1 MCIAHHH
8 LVTKNKQQLD
18 IRLLEKLEPYFEPCV
33 VGRLVGAGEPFTNK
47 QFMEYARMFSTKLC
61 RLACTTN
68 GTLINGKT
76 ARSLIETQFDYLII
90 SLDAARK
97 ETFEQ
102 IRKGASFNRVIHNIR
117 RLVRL
122 KKKNGSFFPI
132 ISYSMVVMN
141 QNIQELV
148 PLVELVHDLG
158 GCHLNV
164 VPMTIPFKSLPAS
177 YVRFYRENALCLSDN
192 VESTRKVFELADR
205 KAKELNVNLTC
216 NVDAIFSRP
225 APEQIEIN
233 TSSNVPSQ
241 LTVSNLNVDAE
252 KLNVASDIKPEPGY
266 CVWPWAQFYL
276 RKDGKVA
283 LCCNAAI
290 FLYGDLHEQ
299 SIEEISNSRGIM
311 AVRRAILEGRFPTV
325 ACKLCYI
332 RSQNASLDYLG
343 SNLLQIMRKFNYI
356 G

>member
-117 RLVRL
+117 HLVRL

-192 VESTRKVFELADR
+192 VESARKIFELADR
-205 KAKELNVNLTC
+205 RAKELNVNLTC
-216 NVDAIFSRP
+216 NMDAIFSRP

-233 TSSNVPSQ
+233 TSSNVPSR
-241 LTVSNLNVDAE
+241 LTESNLNVDSE
-252 KLNVASDIKPEPGY
+252 KLNVVSDIKPEPGY

-283 LCCNAAI
+283 LCCNAPT

-299 SIEEISNSRGIM
+299 SLEKISNSRGIM
-311 AVRRAILEGRFPTV
+311 AVRQAILEGRFPTV